1 MKVLVTD
8 GRFGGWG
15 LGSGEKGYLSS
26 GIMEH
31 RSEEAKSY
39 SLSQGGLSLACAGG
53 GWGLLG
59 KAPPTACTVVLC

>member
-1 MKVLVTD
+1 MEDLVVGGEGV
-8 GRFGGWG
+8 GRRADVW
-15 LGSGEKGYLSS
+15 YLSS
-26 GIMEH
+26 GIVEH

-39 SLSQGGLSLACAGG
+39 SLSQGGLSCLACAGG